1 MRSSPSA
8 GPPVRRSAL
17 VAPQPL
23 RLRHSLQRDRIR
35 RRAERHAF
43 LLRQI
48 PHTDVRFRD
57 GRLQLAIHLLVRP
70 AVLLEILRPFVVADG
85 HAAGVR
91 EEIGDHGDAALLE
104 DEIGRRRGGLV
115 RAFHHDFAVD
125 GASVGLPRDDAAERG
140 GDEPVTGNGPQ
151 LLVADR
157 LAGLPL
163 RHRFPARRVGQEPRD
178 VEAVFV
184 HDPAGNVGDGDD
196 LRAGLRVEQSREVPS
211 DVAESLD
218 DHAAPFERDAEVAR
232 VFHHHVHDAAT
243 GGLLAPERA
252 AERDRLPGH
261 GRGRVAVPARVL
273 VEDPGHDLRVG
284 GDVGRWNVAV
294 RPEHDGNALRE
305 AAGEALQLELGELL
319 GIHGDAALRAAERD
333 VHERGLPRH
342 DGREAQHLVVVRYHP
357 EADHDE
363 VLGLATI
370 MTWKTALMDIPFGG
384 AKGGV
389 AVDPKQLSKLELE
402 RLTRRFTQ
410 RISIVLGPYRDVP
423 APDVNTNPQVMAWI
437 LDEYSSR
444 HGYTPA
450 AVTGKPVSLGGSL
463 GRDEAT
469 GRGVMYVMMEY
480 ARDFGIPLQGS
491 RVVIQGF
498 GNVGGHLAR
507 LLDAEAGA
515 RVIAVADVNGG
526 IVNENGLDIPGLL
539 DHAAARKPVSEWSG
553 GTAITNDALWTVPCD
568 WLVPAALGGVI
579 NRETNARTLDCRV
592 VVEGANEP
600 TTPSADLIL
609 AERGIAVIPDFL
621 ANAGGV
627 TVSYYE
633 WSQNLQQYRWTHEQV
648 NLELK
653 ATITKAYAAVRD
665 LAQQKGVTF
674 RTAAYAIA
682 LQRVAEAERLRG
694 N

>member
-1 MRSSPSA
+1 MAATAPPDRSPGAARTTMSGKAIVVSQFDRAANLISLEDYMRRILMSPFREVQVEV
-8 GPPVRRSAL
+8 PVRM
-17 VAPQPL
+17 
-23 RLRHSLQRDRIR
+23 D
-35 RRAERHAF
+35 
-43 LLRQI
+43 
-48 PHTDVRFRD
+48 D
-57 GRLQLAIHLLVRP
+57 GRIEVFTGYRIQHNGA
-70 AVLLEILRPFVVADG
+70 
-85 HAAGVR
+85 
-91 EEIGDHGDAALLE
+91 
-104 DEIGRRRGGLV
+104 RG
-115 RAFHHDFAVD
+115 
-125 GASVGLPRDDAAERG
+125 PCKG
-140 GDEPVTGNGPQ
+140 G
-151 LLVADR
+151 
-157 LAGLPL
+157 
-163 RHRFPARRVGQEPRD
+163 
-178 VEAVFV
+178 
-184 HDPAGNVGDGDD
+184 
-196 LRAGLRVEQSREVPS
+196 
-211 DVAESLD
+211 
-218 DHAAPFERDAEVAR
+218 
-232 VFHHHVHDAAT
+232 
-243 GGLLAPERA
+243 
-252 AERDRLPGH
+252 
-261 GRGRVAVPARVL
+261 
-273 VEDPGHDLRVG
+273 
-284 GDVGRWNVAV
+284 
-294 RPEHDGNALRE
+294 
-305 AAGEALQLELGELL
+305 
-319 GIHGDAALRAAERD
+319 I
-333 VHERGLPRH
+333 
-342 DGREAQHLVVVRYHP
+342 RYHP

-363 VLGLATI
+363 ILGLAAI

-389 AVDPKQLSKLELE
+389 TVDPRRLSNLELE

-463 GRDEAT
+463 GREEAT

-480 ARDFGIPLQGS
+480 SRDFGIPLQGS
-491 RVVIQGF
+491 RIVIQGF

-507 LLDAEAGA
+507 LLDTEAGA
-515 RVIAVADVNGG
+515 KVIAVADVNGG

-539 DHAAARKPVSEWSG
+539 AHAAARKPLTEWSG
-553 GTAITNDALWTVPCD
+553 GTPITNDALWTVPCD

-579 NRETNARTLDCRV
+579 NRETNARSLDCKV
-592 VVEGANEP
+592 VVEAANEP

-648 NLELK
+648 NRELK